1 MFDIGKVADT
11 VIEMCGLTGKDI
23 DTVWKHY
30 IHDLVKEGHSLEEV
44 KAFIQKKQELG
55 TEPQKETKGCSG
67 ECDFCPDADD
77 CEQCGSVKA
86 ARAAEREGKRK
97 CR

>member
-1 MFDIGKVADT
+1 MRERQTTGDVYRERHRGAGLPEEGVYMFDIGKVADT

-55 TEPQKETKGCSG
+55 TEQQKETKGCSG
-67 ECDFCPDADD
+67 EC
-77 CEQCGSVKA
+77 GSV
-86 ARAAEREGKRK
+86 
-97 CR
+97 